1 MGTSASQLLPESALA
16 LLDQHFGG
24 DARHAPA
31 ELIEGSTNHVVRVR
45 LQGASYAVR
54 VPRIN
59 TAHLEI
65 NRRSEC
71 AALDAAA
78 TASVGPR
85 VAACDPSSGVVVTHW
100 IDGRTWTAERAH
112 EAEAIREMARVLRA
126 LHAIPTPK
134 SVRSLAPLPLL
145 GGYWRILSGRPG
157 PLNSRLASLHAR
169 VLARASEAHR
179 HPLALCH
186 SDLHYHNLI
195 ENQRLWLLD
204 WEYAGVTEPTYD
216 LASFAQS
223 NDLTSTEQELL
234 LDAYGLPR
242 ADAPRFALHRLL
254 FDWICVLWLAM
265 VDAREGS
272 SEGERLEL
280 LVRRVEAALESD

>member
-1 MGTSASQLLPESALA
+1 MGESASQLLPEPALA
-16 LLDQHFGG
+16 LLEQLFGG
-24 DARHAPA
+24 DAQKATA

-45 LQGASYAVR
+45 IGGASYAVR

-65 NRRSEC
+65 DRRSEC

-78 TASVGPR
+78 TAGVGPR
-85 VAACDPSSGVVVTHW
+85 VVACDSSSGVLVTHW
-100 IDGRTWTAERAH
+100 INGRTWTAQRAH

-126 LHAIPTPK
+126 LHALPAPK

-145 GGYWRILSGRPG
+145 EGYWRIVSGRPG
-157 PLNSRLASLHAR
+157 ALKSRLALLHPR
-169 VLARASEAHR
+169 VLTRAREAHR
-179 HPLALCH
+179 GSLVLCH
-186 SDLHYHNLI
+186 SDLHHHNLI
-195 ENQRLWLLD
+195 EDERLWLLD
-204 WEYAGVTEPTYD
+204 WEYAGVTEPAYD

-223 NDLTSTEQELL
+223 NDLTPAEQVLL

-242 ADAPRFALHRLL
+242 TDAPRFDLHALL

-265 VDAREGS
+265 VDARAGS
-272 SEGERLEL
+272 SEGERLEF
-280 LVRRVEAALESD
+280 LVRRVEARLESD